1 MIYPAIYIAA
11 LVTANLLVAWFG
23 PWFSPIN
30 AFVLIGLDLSL
41 RDKLHEEW
49 KNDKLVLKMGGLI
62 ATASVVSYLWNPAA
76 GPIALASFLAFAL
89 AMSAD
94 TIAYHFLRDK
104 PWMIRS
110 NGSNVAGAAVGGGIE
125 GVVKGI
131 IKWFSTLLKA
141 KKSGQSLGEF
151 ARTAADAT
159 SELSKVTAEEA
170 IAMDAVADGSNS
182 GVGTFVENN
191 KIMLI
196 VVVVVIL
203 AVVGFMV
210 FRKK

>member
-1 MIYPAIYIAA
+1 LIYPAIYIAA
-11 LVTANLLVAWFG
+11 LVVANLLVAWLG

-62 ATASVVSYLWNPAA
+62 AVASGVSYLLNPAA
-76 GPIALASFLAFAL
+76 GAIALASFVAFAL

-110 NGSNVAGAAVGGGIE
+110 NGSNVAGAGVDSITFPTIAFGGLMPEIVALQFISKICGGAI
-125 GVVKGI
+125 
-131 IKWFSTLLKA
+131 WSYWLK
-141 KKSGQSLGEF
+141 
-151 ARTAADAT
+151 
-159 SELSKVTAEEA
+159 
-170 IAMDAVADGSNS
+170 
-182 GVGTFVENN
+182 N
-191 KIMLI
+191 K
-196 VVVVVIL
+196 
-203 AVVGFMV
+203 
-210 FRKK
+210 

>member
-11 LVTANLLVAWFG
+11 LVTANLLVAWLG

-110 NGSNVAGAAVGGGIE
+110 NGSNIAGAAVDSLVFPTIAFGGLMPEIVALQFMSKICGGAI
-125 GVVKGI
+125 
-131 IKWFSTLLKA
+131 WSYWLK
-141 KKSGQSLGEF
+141 
-151 ARTAADAT
+151 
-159 SELSKVTAEEA
+159 
-170 IAMDAVADGSNS
+170 
-182 GVGTFVENN
+182 N
-191 KIMLI
+191 K
-196 VVVVVIL
+196 
-203 AVVGFMV
+203 
-210 FRKK
+210 